1 MEQARRVARL
11 KATGIGA
18 DIPQMNQHSNPEGW
32 ADALLEQHRTAPP
45 GTSFEDEPV
54 IEYMRERSK
63 HYAAQSRRFGNIEAV
78 LMLLGTVLLCVFG
91 FAFYSSF

>member
-1 MEQARRVARL
+1 MDEDR
-11 KATGIGA
+11 
-18 DIPQMNQHSNPEGW
+18 NPETW

-54 IEYMRERSK
+54 ISYMRERSK
-63 HYAAQSRRFGNIEAV
+63 HYAARSQRFASIEAV
-78 LMLLGTVLLCVFG
+78 LMLVGTVLLCVFG